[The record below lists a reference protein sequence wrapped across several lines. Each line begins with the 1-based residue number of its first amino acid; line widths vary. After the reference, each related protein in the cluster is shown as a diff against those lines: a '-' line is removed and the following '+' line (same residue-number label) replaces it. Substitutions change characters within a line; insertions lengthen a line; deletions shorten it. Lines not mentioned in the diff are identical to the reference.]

1 MLRTLFVGLL
11 LFCALTVASAQ
22 KIAHVN
28 FGNLLNDLPATETAD
43 KELETLSQQLTKQG
57 EAMVAKLREDFAAAE
72 AQVQNLP
79 PVELQKLQAKL
90 QKDQQA
96 ILKFEQD
103 ITKQIETKRRELL
116 GPLIEQAKAA
126 VAKVAEAGGYGIVL
140 DSSIFNAVL
149 FAEEATDLTAAVK
162 AEMGF

>member
-1 MLRTLFVGLL
+1 MLRALFVGLL
-11 LFCALTVASAQ
+11 FLCTLSFASAQ
-22 KIAHVN
+22 TIAHVN
-28 FGNLLNDLPATETAD
+28 FGNLLNDLPTTETAD
-43 KELETLSQQLTKQG
+43 KELEAFSQRLTKQG
-57 EAMVAKLREDFAAAE
+57 EAMVAKLREDYAAAE

-103 ITKQIETKRRELL
+103 MTKQIEAKRGELL
-116 GPLIEQAKAA
+116 GPIIEQAKAA
-126 VAKVAEAGGYGIVL
+126 VARVAKAGDYGIVL

-149 FAEEATDLTAAVK
+149 FAEEATDLTPAVRK
-162 AEMGF
+162 EMGM